1 MKEKE
6 IQDDLASI
14 RSLMERSSKFIS
26 LSGLAGILAG
36 VYALIGS
43 AAAYYILEHPYS
55 YQANTFFSLLRV
67 VPQLIGIAVL
77 VLVASLFTGVYLSYR
92 KAKSKGQSVWN
103 KTSKELLFY
112 MAVPLFTGGALMLLF
127 LYQGYFLLIAPASLV
142 FYGLALIGASNFTF
156 TDVKFLGLCQIV
168 LGLAAAALPEY
179 GLPLWAVGFGVLHI
193 VYGSVMYLKYDR

>member
-77 VLVASLFTGVYLSYR
+77 VLVASVFTGIYLSYR

-112 MAVPLFTGGALMLLF
+112 MAVPLFTGGALMLIF

-156 TDVKFLGLCQIV
+156 TDVKFLGLCEII

-179 GLPLWAVGFGVLHI
+179 GLPLWAIGFGVLHI

>member
-1 MKEKE
+1 VKEKE

>member
-55 YQANTFFSLLRV
+55 YQSNTIFENFRV
-67 VPQLIGIAVL
+67 VPQLMGIAIL
-77 VLVASLFTGVYLSYR
+77 VLVASVITGVYLSYK
-92 KAKSKGQSVWN
+92 KAHRNGHSVWN

-112 MAVPLFTGGALMLLF
+112 MAVPLFTGGGLMLIL
-127 LYQGYFLLIAPASLV
+127 LSHGYFELLAAASLV

-156 TDVKFLGLCQIV
+156 TDVKFLGLCEIV

-179 GLPLWAVGFGVLHI
+179 GLVLWAIGFGVLHI

>member
-14 RSLMERSSKFIS
+14 RSLMERSSKFVS
-26 LSGLAGILAG
+26 LSGLSGILAG

-43 AAAYYILEHPYS
+43 AAAWYILEHPYS
-55 YQANTFFSLLRV
+55 YQSNEIFENFRV
-67 VPQLIGIAVL
+67 VPQLVGIAIL
-77 VLVASLFTGVYLSYR
+77 VLVASLFTGVYLSYK
-92 KAKSKGQSVWN
+92 KAHSKGHSVWN

-112 MAVPLFTGGALMLLF
+112 MAVPLCTGGAMMLIL
-127 LYQGYFLLIAPASLV
+127 LSQAYFELLVPTSLV

-168 LGLAAAALPEY
+168 LGLAAAALPQY
-179 GLPLWAVGFGVLHI
+179 GLILWAIGFGLLHI

>member
-36 VYALIGS
+36 VYALIG
-43 AAAYYILEHPYS
+43 AAAAWYILQHPYE
-55 YQANTFFSLLRV
+55 YKTNTFFYLLNV
-67 VPQLIGIAVL
+67 IPQLVGIGVL

-112 MAVPLFTGGALMLLF
+112 MATPLFTGGFLMLIF
-127 LYQGYFLLIAPASLV
+127 LYQGYFLLIAPASLI

-168 LGLAAAALPEY
+168 LGLAAAALPDY
-179 GLPLWAVGFGVLHI
+179 GLVLWAIGFGLLHI